1 MSTPPDKPI
10 PRTSFDEPTAES
22 ADASGSIAVS
32 RFDKAYTVGRPPWDI
47 DGPQPDFVGLVEARQ
62 I

>member
-32 RFDKAYTVGRPPWDI
+32 RFDKAYTVGHVHR
-47 DGPQPDFVGLVEARQ
+47 GTSTVLSRTS
-62 I
+62 